1 MARNIQNYELYGD
14 LLSGRAP
21 DPIHL
26 ETISE
31 RSSKHGWK
39 IRVHSHRHLAQI
51 FLFRS
56 TGVFFNV
63 GEVQHTT
70 THPTFL
76 VVHPETPHGFRF
88 TEDVEGEVISIRFDL
103 VPGFRLDR
111 LAAFKIPTNAI
122 FSEPDTPRFAD
133 IVCLVDQLHQAF
145 HRLDNQRSEVIAALV
160 DLILLYLVGDQST
173 ASSPALAKSA
183 DRLGRQD
190 ILAQDFCLLLEEN
203 FRQSWAV
210 SEYAARMGLSSSHL
224 TRICCAVL
232 DAPPNTLVRRRRILE
247 AKRLLEYTRL
257 SLSEI
262 AHRSGFRD
270 TAFFSRTFKSLV
282 GVAPNAY
289 RKNLA

>member
-1 MARNIQNYELYGD
+1 MARSIPSYELYGD

-26 ETISE
+26 ETIRE
-31 RSSKHGWK
+31 RSSKHDWT

-56 TGVFFNV
+56 TGIFFNV
-63 GEVQHTT
+63 GEVQYKT

-88 TEDVEGEVISIRFDL
+88 TEDVVGDVLSIRFDL

-111 LAAFKIPTNAI
+111 LAAFKTPTSAI
-122 FSEPDTPRFAD
+122 FSEPETPRFAD
-133 IVCLVDQLHQAF
+133 IVFLFDQLHRAY
-145 HRLDNQRSEVIAALV
+145 HRVDNKRSELIAALV

-173 ASSPALAKSA
+173 LISPTPAKPA
-183 DRLGRQD
+183 DRLARRD
-190 ILAQDFCLLLEEN
+190 IQAQDFCLLLEEN
-203 FRQSWAV
+203 FRLPWAV
-210 SEYAARMGLSSSHL
+210 SDYAAHMGLSSSHL

-232 DAPPNTLVRRRRILE
+232 DAPPNTLVRQRRILE

-289 RKNLA
+289 RTNLT